1 MKRYIYLFVSVFT
14 LVMASCQQEETS
26 NGKTGYLQFS
36 VEKNTSTIL
45 VPATRAEELP
55 IALQVVD
62 RAGTVVKE
70 TDDWHNWT
78 SAPLELPLG
87 TYTINAFSKGVDV
100 ATAGFDEPYYWG
112 QTEVTV
118 VPKVNQNVNIECRLA
133 NVKVT
138 VNYSADVKKY
148 FSKLSCSVG
157 NSSGKLVFGKDETRS
172 GYFAVDNLNISLAL
186 TNTDGRSFVFES
198 EPITDVKER
207 QHYRINYTMKAN
219 GAIGGVSVTLDPST
233 KEYNVNISIPKESN
247 PSVNVWSDFADVTLP
262 LPDGV
267 VTKECKYRISGT
279 EDWNTVSNVEQ
290 ADGKL
295 IATITGLIPGTEYD
309 FCFAIN
315 GVNGKITTATTEL
328 QKQLENG
335 SFDEWNQNGDTWF
348 PGTAAEVSA
357 KNSYWDTGN
366 VGAATMSKNPSI
378 GESNDVHTVGGKSG
392 KLSSQFVG
400 LFGVG
405 KFAAGNIYIG
415 RYMETYA
422 NVTNMG
428 ARIRFG
434 REFSS
439 RPTELKGWYKYTRG
453 KDKMYGDYNKSELT
467 DSGGDKCSIYI
478 VLTDNIGL
486 VDADGVKTAYEIDNH
501 ATDQPA
507 KFIYKNAIDFSENN
521 KDVIAYGSIT
531 DEESKGSFDE
541 SGNVVWKQFSID
553 LKYRD
558 LTRKPKFIIVVASAS
573 KYGDFFTGYENS
585 TMLIDDFE
593 LVYGTPVTAN

>member
-26 NGKTGYLQFS
+26 NGKTGFLQFS

-78 SAPLELPLG
+78 STPLELPLG
-87 TYTINAFSKGVDV
+87 SYTINAFSKGVDV
-100 ATAGFDEPYYWG
+100 GTAGFDEPYYWG
-112 QTEVTV
+112 QSEVTV
-118 VPKVNQNVNIECRLA
+118 VPKVNQSVNIECRLA

-148 FSKLSCSVG
+148 FSKLNCSVG

-172 GYFAVDNLNISLAL
+172 GYFAVDKLNISLAL

-233 KEYNVNISIPKESN
+233 KEYNVNIAIPKESN

-295 IATITGLIPGTEYD
+295 VATITGLIPGTEYD
-309 FCFAIN
+309 FCFCN
-315 GVNGKITTATTEL
+315 KWSKRKNNDCDHRTPETTGK
-328 QKQLENG
+328 
-335 SFDEWNQNGDTWF
+335 W
-348 PGTAAEVSA
+348 
-357 KNSYWDTGN
+357 
-366 VGAATMSKNPSI
+366 
-378 GESNDVHTVGGKSG
+378 
-392 KLSSQFVG
+392 
-400 LFGVG
+400 
-405 KFAAGNIYIG
+405 KF
-415 RYMETYA
+415 
-422 NVTNMG
+422 
-428 ARIRFG
+428 
-434 REFSS
+434 
-439 RPTELKGWYKYTRG
+439 
-453 KDKMYGDYNKSELT
+453 
-467 DSGGDKCSIYI
+467 
-478 VLTDNIGL
+478 
-486 VDADGVKTAYEIDNH
+486 
-501 ATDQPA
+501 
-507 KFIYKNAIDFSENN
+507 
-521 KDVIAYGSIT
+521 
-531 DEESKGSFDE
+531 
-541 SGNVVWKQFSID
+541 
-553 LKYRD
+553 
-558 LTRKPKFIIVVASAS
+558 
-573 KYGDFFTGYENS
+573 
-585 TMLIDDFE
+585 
-593 LVYGTPVTAN
+593 